1 MKDNKF
7 INTLSRT
14 CNRVM
19 FSAKKHSPEIC
30 LVGAFVTGAIGIAFV
45 VKKSMALPAVLD
57 ENKERVAEI
66 KAASEEISVKEE
78 RKELAKAYTH
88 TGVQIAKLYVGPA
101 VLFVTS
107 AGLVLTSHGI
117 IKGRNAALSAAYA
130 GLSTTFN
137 SYRDRVAERYGK
149 EAEEEIRYGITTK
162 TVKEK
167 VVDENGE
174 TQTVKSKVSVVTP
187 GPESDY
193 IRYLTPSNP
202 NWENDS
208 DYMELFF
215 NRTQRYA
222 NDILRSRGY
231 LYLNTVYE
239 MMALKQSKAG
249 HQVGWVY
256 RKDNPEGDNQVV
268 LTIKKVQIPRSA
280 DPEDGYQQA
289 YLIDFNV
296 DGDIYNRMDDED
308 YFEQ

>member
-1 MKDNKF
+1 MKDNKI
-7 INTLSRT
+7 INALSKT
-14 CNRVM
+14 CNRIM

-57 ENKERVAEI
+57 ENKERVTEI
-66 KAASEEISVKEE
+66 KTASEEISAKEE

-88 TGVQIAKLYVGPA
+88 TGVQIAKMYAGPA
-101 VLFVTS
+101 ILFAAS

-137 SYRDRVAERYGK
+137 SYRNRVAERYGK
-149 EAEEEIRYGITTK
+149 DIEEEIRYGITTK

-167 VVDENGE
+167 IIDENGE

-193 IRYLTPSNP
+193 IRYLTPSNM
-202 NWENDS
+202 NWDDNT

-215 NRTQRYA
+215 NRIQRYA

-231 LYLNTVYE
+231 LYLNTLYE

-256 RKDNPEGDNQVV
+256 RTDNPDGDNQVV
-268 LTIKKVQIPRSA
+268 LTIKKVQIPSSS
-280 DPEDGYQQA
+280 DPEDGYQPA

-296 DGDIYNRMDDED
+296 DGDIYTRMEDDD